1 MGISDQLKG
10 PIFQEMMDLV
20 KNQEGGLTGL
30 LSKLKNSGLGEHVSS
45 WIGTGEN
52 KSVEPG
58 KLSSALGG
66 NFIQSI
72 AAKLGISHEEAESKV
87 ADAMP
92 QMVDKLTP
100 NGKIEEGENV
110 LTKGWSAIKGLF
122 D

>member
-20 KNQEGGLTGL
+20 KNQEGGLAGL
-30 LSKLKNSGLGEHVSS
+30 ISKLKNSGLGEHVSS

-52 KSVEPG
+52 KNVEPG

-72 AAKLGISHEEAESKV
+72 ASKLGISHEEAENKV

-92 QMVDKLTP
+92 RMVDKLTP
-100 NGKIEEGENV
+100 NGQVEEGENV
-110 LTKGWSAIKGLF
+110 LSKGWPSIKSMF